1 MTSFAEIQSQLPKAL
16 DANRPG
22 SSDPHVVVALPSLSV
37 AESLLA
43 HYVDRLP
50 ALEHRYLLAGLM
62 LPRIKTCEFVF
73 ISSQAPSSEVLD
85 YYLSLVPADR
95 RDGTRARMR
104 ILEVPDRTARAVAAK
119 LLDRPDLVADLRA
132 SFRGRTAFIEPW
144 NVTQHEVELACQ
156 LGIPINGTAPEL
168 WSLGFKSAG
177 RRLFLD
183 AGVPM
188 PCVRP
193 RDQPQEGRYDAPVRR
208 SA

>member
-144 NVTQHEVELACQ
+144 NVTQHEVELAC
-156 LGIPINGTAPEL
+156 
-168 WSLGFKSAG
+168 
-177 RRLFLD
+177 
-183 AGVPM
+183 
-188 PCVRP
+188 
-193 RDQPQEGRYDAPVRR
+193 RDQVQPTGGNRSRDQDRR
-208 SA
+208 QRSRRR

>member
-43 HYVDRLP
+43 QYVDRLP

-62 LPRIKTCEFVF
+62 LPRIKTCEFVFITCEFVF

-132 SFRGRTAFIEPW
+132 SFRGPYGVHRA
-144 NVTQHEVELACQ
+144 VERHAARGRAGGSRSSPADRRQ
-156 LGIPINGTAPEL
+156 PE
-168 WSLGFKSAG
+168 S
-177 RRLFLD
+177 
-183 AGVPM
+183 
-188 PCVRP
+188 
-193 RDQPQEGRYDAPVRR
+193 
-208 SA
+208 